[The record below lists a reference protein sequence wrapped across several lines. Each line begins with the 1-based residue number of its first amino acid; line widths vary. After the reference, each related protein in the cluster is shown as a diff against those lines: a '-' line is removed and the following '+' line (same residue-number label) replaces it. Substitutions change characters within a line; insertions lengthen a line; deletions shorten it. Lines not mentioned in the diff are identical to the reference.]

1 MFIFSSKLALS
12 EDGSRY
18 NMSTV
23 HYSLYHSD
31 SKCYF
36 SFRYWQMGN
45 IHIFTLYCIN
55 TTFHTLNFNDSSKKG
70 VIVPKNHHELKFEV
84 SKNDYPSLFL
94 AFLYSKGR
102 QRFDLES

>member
-1 MFIFSSKLALS
+1 MP
-12 EDGSRY
+12 
-18 NMSTV
+18 
-23 HYSLYHSD
+23 HSD

-55 TTFHTLNFNDSSKKG
+55 TTFHTLNFNDLSKKG

>member
-1 MFIFSSKLALS
+1 
-12 EDGSRY
+12 
-18 NMSTV
+18 
-23 HYSLYHSD
+23 
-31 SKCYF
+31 
-36 SFRYWQMGN
+36 MGN

-55 TTFHTLNFNDSSKKG
+55 TTFHTLNFNNLSKKG
-70 VIVPKNHHELKFEV
+70 VVAPKNHHELKFEV